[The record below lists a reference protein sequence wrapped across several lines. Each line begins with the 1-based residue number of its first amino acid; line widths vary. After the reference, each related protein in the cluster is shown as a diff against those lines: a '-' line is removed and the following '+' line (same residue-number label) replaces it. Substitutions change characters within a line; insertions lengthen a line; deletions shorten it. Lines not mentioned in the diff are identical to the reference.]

1 VSVRLKHSNPCG
13 RLFLAG
19 IATFTSQMAT
29 KSIRALLMM
38 SLKLWIR
45 HTSQDWKVKT
55 HAYATT
61 WLGCTAKYCVIHV
74 SVDMRSVFD
83 SLVTPLSQISYCV
96 CAELIHPY
104 IQQRLISLFNSRR
117 VTEEGYLS
125 NQSISRL

>member
-1 VSVRLKHSNPCG
+1 
-13 RLFLAG
+13 
-19 IATFTSQMAT
+19 
-29 KSIRALLMM
+29 MM

-45 HTSQDWKVKT
+45 HTSQEWKVKT

-104 IQQRLISLFNSRR
+104 IQQRKEMSFNGSITVKVVLTPASLSTAILPLCKSTAFLTIARPSPVPWIVPTLLARSNDTNS
-117 VTEEGYLS
+117 
-125 NQSISRL
+125 